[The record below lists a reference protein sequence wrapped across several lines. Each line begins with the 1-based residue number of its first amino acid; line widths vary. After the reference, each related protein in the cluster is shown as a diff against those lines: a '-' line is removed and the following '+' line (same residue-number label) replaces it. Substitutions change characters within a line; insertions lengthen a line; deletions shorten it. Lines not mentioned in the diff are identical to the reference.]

1 MHETVAHEAESEKRV
16 VVVVSVVAKKRVA
29 GRLSKHQA
37 FPPRSVQEQHLPNPP
52 CAAGVRMA
60 QIVPARGSVEPHERL
75 KRAWDRPRR
84 LDACRRNVCFEA
96 AQYT

>member
-52 CAAGVRMA
+52 M
-60 QIVPARGSVEPHERL
+60 RGWRTHGANRSGSGE
-75 KRAWDRPRR
+75 
-84 LDACRRNVCFEA
+84 C
-96 AQYT
+96 